1 MSFIAYKV
9 KDYNHTAE
17 REQYR
22 ALCEGL
28 KKVYSKRKEMCL
40 FIANYNFNGCEYD
53 GIIVKNDAVFP
64 VEFKNYG
71 GTIEAPENGEW
82 TADGVVIKGGTGD
95 KTPYD
100 QIRTNRSKLWN
111 GLPRYGYLPKSQLV
125 YMSAIIVFNEPIYL
139 KSSPGGTVKSWL
151 HIVDN
156 DHFSQKVADITSPG
170 TELSNDDILYMI
182 SNMGLKDKWLD
193 KEHTNFEVDEI
204 EEDNPIILNCPCAPS
219 AQESHENVCNSPQPE
234 PEIVQ
239 IPYGT
244 LPEMSPKY
252 IFKVQS
258 KGITYKYGD
267 AEVMVPKTKS
277 KTTRMIWTSEG
288 LKIKTAKTSFEV
300 VVGEDVKECTDTV
313 LIPWCETVVKLKKS
327 DSEFAEIQISRTSDE
342 SLWREFKGNIAN
354 AAQCFAA
361 DVDEQ
366 NQQLHRYLLT
376 SYNPL
381 ESYRLICSSIDELEK
396 YHKGGYVSDK
406 IYKENVMKWRYLK
419 YKTACRLSAQSKVMN
434 ELSEM
439 EKQEVLTG
447 ILQYAKYLQS

>member
-1 MSFIAYKV
+1 MSFLVYKV
-9 KDYNHTAE
+9 NDYNHTAE

-22 ALCEGL
+22 ALCECL

-40 FIANYNFNGCEYD
+40 FIANFNFNGCEYD
-53 GIIVKNDAVFP
+53 GIIVKNDAVIP

-71 GTIEAPENGEW
+71 GVIETPENGDW
-82 TADGVVIKGGTGD
+82 TADGVVIKGGTGG
-95 KTPYD
+95 KTPFD
-100 QIRTNRSKLWN
+100 QIRTNRSQLWN
-111 GLPRYGYLPKSQLV
+111 GLPERGLLPKAKLV
-125 YMSAIIVFNEPIYL
+125 YMNAIIVFNQPIRL
-139 KSSPGGTVKSWL
+139 KYPLPPKVRTWL
-151 HIVDN
+151 HLVDN
-156 DHFSQKVADITSPG
+156 DHFGQKVSDITSRG
-170 TELSNDDILYMI
+170 TDLSNDEILYLI
-182 SNMGLKDKWLD
+182 ANMGLR
-193 KEHTNFEVDEI
+193 DEWFDD
-204 EEDNPIILNCPCAPS
+204 EYSTDSYADEDVNPIPHIHSIPS
-219 AQESHENVCNSPQPE
+219 SLDHNTYNSPQPE
-234 PEIVQ
+234 SEKVQ

-244 LPEMSPKY
+244 LSKMSPKY

-258 KGITYKYGD
+258 KGINYKYGD
-267 AEVMVPKTKS
+267 AEVMVPRTKS
-277 KTTRMIWTSEG
+277 KTASMMWTSEG

-300 VVGEDVKECTDTV
+300 VVGEDVKECTDSV

-354 AAQCFAA
+354 AAHCFAA

-366 NQQLHRYLLT
+366 NQQLHRCLLT
-376 SYNPL
+376 SCNPL

-396 YHKGGYVSDK
+396 YHNGGYVIDK

-419 YKTACRLSAQSKVMN
+419 YQAACRLSSQSRLMN
-434 ELSEM
+434 ELGEM